1 MRINVDPT
9 LTVPAHALSDAQILR
24 VLSVVP
30 IEWRGPIKSVRL
42 SNAFRSGPAAKYSFV
57 SHRLTVHSRGR
68 TKRDV
73 IRDILMELLL
83 HYTMTHPTPLSR
95 LAESQRKRLNRE
107 VEPLLEKA
115 LHAIEDA

>member
-1 MRINVDPT
+1 MRITVDPT
-9 LTVPAHALSDAQILR
+9 LTVPAHALSKSQIRR

-30 IEWRGPIKSVRL
+30 VEWRKPIKSVRL
-42 SNAFRSGPAAKYSFV
+42 SNALHSGPAAEYSFV

-68 TKRDV
+68 TEHDV

-95 LAESQRKRLNRE
+95 LAEAQRKRLNRE

-115 LHAIEDA
+115 LHEIKDA